1 MIVMNLFVAISIEA
15 YKKLAKYDRNSN
27 LESTMLSQQ
36 ETIEEKDAMVKLA
49 FVYLKTINL

>member
-1 MIVMNLFVAISIEA
+1 MNLFVAISIEA

-49 FVYLKTINL
+49 FVYLKTINF